1 MQKQKKA
8 TVDTPNRAYLAMAPN
23 LELVNALTAGTDAMR
38 AAGEL
43 YLPREP
49 KESKQAYD
57 NRLSRS
63 VLHNA
68 FADAIQKLVGKP
80 FSKPVT
86 IHENTPDQIKDWAED
101 IDRCGCNITTFA
113 RDVFEQALADGLT
126 HILVDFPPSDPKRS
140 LADEQ
145 QDEIR
150 PYAAHIKAGDLFAWN
165 SKSVNGV
172 KQLTQIRIR
181 ETTTEQD
188 GAWGE
193 KLVHRIRVIYPDRF
207 ELYELDSNDKWMLKD
222 SAETTLGRIALVT
235 FYTGKTGFMTA
246 KPPLLDLAH
255 LNVQHWQSDSDQEH
269 ILHFIRF
276 PLLHGA
282 GFNQEQ
288 QQIEVGPNRM
298 IISEDVQA
306 RLEYVEHS
314 GAAVEAGRQSLRDKE
329 EKMDAMGSQL
339 LVRRP
344 GDVTATS
351 DALSTA
357 KTDSALQD
365 MVRRLENVFSE
376 VFWLMAQWAKLE
388 TDDTGGVSIN
398 QDFGLSMVTGADDDT
413 LLRARM
419 AGEIS
424 QETYL
429 SELKRRGKLNEDL
442 NVEDEIERTQTEGAN
457 FNDEET

>member
-1 MQKQKKA
+1 MPKKKEV
-8 TVDTPNRAYLAMAPN
+8 TVDTPSGAYLAMQNN
-23 LELVNALTAGTDAMR
+23 LMLVNTLIAGTDAMR
-38 AAGEL
+38 EAGEL

-49 KESKQAYD
+49 KESKEAYD

-86 IHENTPDQIKDWAED
+86 LKENTPDQIKDWTED
-101 IDRCGCNITTFA
+101 IDRCGNNITTFA

-126 HILVDFPPSDPKRS
+126 HILVDFPPSDPERS

-145 QDEIR
+145 AEETR
-150 PYAAHIKAGDLFAWN
+150 PYAVHIKAEDLFAWN
-165 SKSVNGV
+165 FATINGV
-172 KQLTQIRIR
+172 KELTQIRIR

-188 GAWGE
+188 GLWGE
-193 KLVHRIRVIYPDRF
+193 KLVQRIRVIYPDRF
-207 ELYELDSNDKWMLKD
+207 ELYELNKDNKWMLID
-222 SAETTLGRIALVT
+222 TAEITLGRIALVT
-235 FYTGKTGFMTA
+235 FYTGRTGFMTA

-288 QQIEVGPNRM
+288 QQIEIGPNRM
-298 IISEDVQA
+298 IMSEDVQS

-376 VFWLMAQWAKLE
+376 VFFLMAGWAGLDSE
-388 TDDTGGVSIN
+388 ESGGISIN
-398 QDFGLSMVTGADDDT
+398 QDFGLSMVTGSDDDT

-442 NVEDEIERTQTEGAN
+442 DVDDEIERTPTEGGN
-457 FNDEET
+457 FDDEET

>member
-1 MQKQKKA
+1 MPRKKEA
-8 TVDTPNRAYLAMAPN
+8 TVDTLSVAYLAMQYN
-23 LELVNALTAGTDAMR
+23 LMLVNTLIAGTDAMR

-49 KESKQAYD
+49 KESKEAYD

-86 IHENTPDQIKDWAED
+86 LKENTLDQIQDWTED
-101 IDRCGCNITTFA
+101 IDRCGNNITTFA

-126 HILVDFPPSDPKRS
+126 HILVDFPPSDPERS

-145 QDEIR
+145 EQETR
-150 PYAAHIKAGDLFAWN
+150 PYAVHIKAGDLFAWN
-165 SKSVNGV
+165 FSTVNGV
-172 KQLTQIRIR
+172 KELTQIRIR

-188 GAWGE
+188 GLWGE
-193 KLVHRIRVIYPDRF
+193 RLVQRIRVIYPDRF
-207 ELYELDSNDKWMLKD
+207 ELYELNKDDKWMLID
-222 SAETTLGRIALVT
+222 TAEITLGRIALVT
-235 FYTGKTGFMTA
+235 FYTGRTGFMTA

-255 LNVQHWQSDSDQEH
+255 LNVQHWQSSSDQEH

-298 IISEDVQA
+298 IMSEDVQA
-306 RLEYVEHS
+306 KLEYVEHS

-376 VFWLMAQWAKLE
+376 VFFLMAEWAGLDSE
-388 TDDTGGVSIN
+388 ETGGISIN
-398 QDFGLSMVTGADDDT
+398 QDFGLSMVTGSDDDT

-442 NVEDEIERTQTEGAN
+442 DVDDEIERTQTEGGN
-457 FNDEET
+457 FDDEEA